1 MYFPIFGYNPSMIIT
16 LGGHLGSGKS
26 TLWKKLAEHFGLK
39 RYSTGDF
46 MRELALERGVSII
59 ELNQIAE
66 TDGGVIDS
74 ILDERQKKLWAEQ
87 DEFIIDGRLAF
98 HFIPHGKKIFL
109 TVTPEEAAKR
119 IFADN
124 TRKGLE
130 THESIDDAARN
141 ITIRRE
147 SENER
152 YMKYYGVHI
161 YDMSLYDIVID
172 TNYKTPEQVFDA
184 VIQKLQ
190 TL

>member
-26 TLWKKLAEHFGLK
+26 TLGKKLAEHFGLK

-74 ILDERQKKLWAEQ
+74 ILDERQEKLWREQ
-87 DEFIIDGRLAF
+87 DNFIIDGRLAF

-109 TVTPEEAAKR
+109 TVNPKEAARR

-124 TRKGLE
+124 TRNGLE

-172 TNYKTPEQVFDA
+172 TSEKTPEQVFDA
-184 VIQKLQ
+184 VIQELQKL
-190 TL
+190 